1 MAETSISGIEFKI
14 VGTTGKAKTA
24 VDKLTSS
31 LKGLKTALSSAR
43 TAKLEKELEG
53 IDKNAKKST
62 TTLGKLFKSV
72 GRIGFYRAIRSA
84 LKYITE
90 GFREG
95 LQNAYQFSKVVGY
108 DLAATMD
115 NLATKSLTM
124 KNQLGSAFGGLLM
137 AIEPILL
144 KIIALVTRAA
154 NALAQFF
161 AAIGG
166 KETYL
171 KAIDTVTEYGEA
183 VSGVGQAAKEAMRY
197 LAPFDELNVLPAQNE
212 PGGGGGGAS
221 TPDYSQMFEESPVMQ
236 KLAEFGASL
245 RLSFNDMFIDWDD
258 LTPEQISEKIIG
270 AILGL
275 TGFLAGIA
283 ITGSLTGGLVVGI
296 AGVATALVFNSV
308 VFDHDGKIDKG
319 ELQSML
325 RLALIGITG
334 GIIGFTIGG
343 PGGALIGASI
353 GFGLD
358 ALLEAINFFTDGK
371 LEGAMDGLVRGI
383 SAGLGGV
390 IGFMIGGP
398 AGAVLGATIGLG
410 ISFGL
415 ENFIFG
421 DTTGWSTGDWI
432 RNIVATLAPVAGAA
446 IGLVVGGPAGALIG
460 ATIGLGIQFAL
471 NADTTDGAEKS
482 GKTIGEKILEGIG
495 KPFKSIGDW
504 IKEHIIDPIKEKLQ
518 NFSLTKLLFGGGEED
533 DSGMPAAGSAESFGY
548 EIEVTGIKDSIP
560 LKDKII
566 NGVKGIF
573 GSTDDNELTLAQKA
587 INKVRALFGST
598 DDSQLTKSDTTVP
611 VTADYQDVVSK
622 ASLPKDKRT
631 IPTWAD
637 YKYVIS
643 KGSLSKGDRTLPVW
657 ADYQYIISRAS
668 LSKDNRT
675 IPTWADYE
683 YVDKSNLTT
692 PMKTIPTTSA
702 YTKADKSGL
711 TDPQKTIPTTSKY
724 TKTENALTESQRTI
738 PSKANFTTWK
748 DSLSD
753 VWSNAKAKFNSWV
766 NNISEYDDPWLWTEA
781 SFNDW
786 SDNINRYNNNP
797 TVGAKANLDDW
808 ANGID
813 YYYNPPVLNVQGKIT
828 YAYPDPYLKTPTIDV
843 NARITGSGGN
853 YTMASGGAFYG
864 NRWHEIPQAAF
875 GGKFHGTLFWA
886 GEHGAEVVGHAG
898 GRTEVLNRSQLAATM
913 YAAVK
918 NAMSGFRFNVGS
930 MNVPTSSA
938 DSYDEEALY
947 RAMLRALN
955 DSDVADSEITLD
967 GDVLYRK
974 MVQRNQ
980 MNTRMTGR
988 NVMAT
993 A

>member
-14 VGTTGKAKTA
+14 VGSTGKAKTA

-84 LKYITE
+84 LKFITE

-95 LQNAYQFSKVVGY
+95 LQNAYQFSKIVGY

-124 KNQLGSAFGGLLM
+124 KNQLGSAFGSLIM
-137 AIEPILL
+137 AVEPILL
-144 KIIALVTRAA
+144 QLIALVTRAA

-171 KAIDTVTEYGEA
+171 KAIDTVTQYGKA
-183 VSGVGQAAKEAMRY
+183 VGGVGQAAKEAMRY

-245 RLSFNDMFIDWDD
+245 KLSFNDMFIDWDD

-334 GIIGFTIGG
+334 GLIGFAIGG

-371 LEGAMDGLVRGI
+371 LEGAMEGLVRGI

-446 IGLVVGGPAGALIG
+446 IGLVVGGPMGALIG

-471 NADTTDGAEKS
+471 NADTTDGAENS

-495 KPFKSIGDW
+495 KPFKTIGDW
-504 IKEHIIDPIKEKLQ
+504 IKEHIIDPIKEKIKG
-518 NFSLTKLLFGGGEED
+518 FSLTKLLFGGDDGETTGTGVEV
-533 DSGMPAAGSAESFGY
+533 
-548 EIEVTGIKDSIP
+548 EITGVKDSIP
-560 LKDKII
+560 K
-566 NGVKGIF
+566 
-573 GSTDDNELTLAQKA
+573 E
-587 INKVRALFGST
+587 
-598 DDSQLTKSDTTVP
+598 
-611 VTADYQDVVSK
+611 
-622 ASLPKDKRT
+622 KRT
-631 IPTWAD
+631 I
-637 YKYVIS
+637 
-643 KGSLSKGDRTLPVW
+643 GDMV
-657 ADYQYIISRAS
+657 AGFV
-668 LSKDNRT
+668 NR
-675 IPTWADYE
+675 
-683 YVDKSNLTT
+683 VKSNGFKNTLGEMVAGFNNRVKSSGFNSTLGEMIAGFKGRVKSSGFNST
-692 PMKTIPTTSA
+692 LGDMIAGFKGRVKSSGFNSTI
-702 YTKADKSGL
+702 GEM
-711 TDPQKTIPTTSKY
+711 I
-724 TKTENALTESQRTI
+724 
-738 PSKANFTTWK
+738 ANFTSK
-748 DSLSD
+748 KSSLSLADITWRTLANFTSKKNSLTTDD
-753 VWSNAKAKFNSWV
+753 VTF
-766 NNISEYDDPWLWTEA
+766 
-781 SFNDW
+781 
-786 SDNINRYNNNP
+786 
-797 TVGAKANLDDW
+797 GAKANFNTWKNSLTDVWSYAKSWFNTWENDNISPWSYAKSWFNTWDTQYGETPW
-808 ANGID
+808 ANAKSWFKWFQFDVDDPSGVWSWADAWFNHAYDNI
-813 YYYNPPVLNVQGKIT
+813 PASEKEIPVT
-828 YAYPDPYLKTPTIDV
+828 
-843 NARITGSGGN
+843 ARFTNTSGGGTFLG
-853 YTMASGGAFYG
+853 YAKGGAYYG
-864 NRWHEIPQAAF
+864 GSWHDIPQAAS
-875 GGKFHGTLFWA
+875 GGRFHGSLVWA
-886 GEHGAEVVGHAG
+886 GENGPEVLGHAG
-898 GRTEVLNRSQLAATM
+898 GRTEILNRSQLAATM

-918 NAMSGFRFNVGS
+918 SAMSGFRFNVGS
-930 MNVPTSSA
+930 MNVPSASA